1 MRFDTLIRGGTIV
14 TATDTYVSDVGITGG
29 KISVIGLNL
38 PAEGAGKV
46 IEARAMLVMRGNI
59 WISLSPAAR
68 SARKL
73 SLPFSR

>member
-14 TATDTYVSDVGITGG
+14 TASDTHVGDVGIVGG

-46 IEARAMLVMRGNI
+46 
-59 WISLSPAAR
+59 
-68 SARKL
+68 KL
-73 SLPFSR
+73 QLAWERHIASMILTVK